1 MIAPKGS
8 SKLASFK
15 PVKTCDY
22 TSGEGNV
29 AIYSIIIF
37 LNQQMYNILIE
48 PDEEM
53 IAGIRPWMGSKF
65 SQF

>member
-1 MIAPKGS
+1 MWQFI
-8 SKLASFK
+8 
-15 PVKTCDY
+15 
-22 TSGEGNV
+22 
-29 AIYSIIIF
+29 